1 MSRVFPQVGV
11 RISRNTIRLRGLRR
25 GPVSC
30 KSKEMPRKKPAANQA
45 TPAPGKRRPAKSE
58 TVPPF
63 PIVGIGASAG
73 GLEALDAFVGNLPA
87 DTGMAFVVVTHQHP
101 GHTSLLPELLAK
113 ETNVPVVTAD
123 DGIVLRPDHIYVAT
137 PGGNLSI
144 LNGRLHRLEVENL
157 ESPRLPVD
165 HFFRS
170 LAEDQRERAICI
182 VLSGT
187 GTDGTL
193 GLRAIKAA
201 SGMAMVQQPLS
212 AKYAGMPSSAIATGL
227 VDYVLPPEAM
237 PFQLVAYVKGPYLQG
252 AAVAAEKPMIT
263 AEPMQKIFV
272 LLRSRTGHDFSSYK
286 SSTLRRRIERR
297 MNVHQITDP
306 NVYVRYLQ
314 ENPHEIDFLFKEL
327 LISVTN
333 FFRDPEAW
341 ETLGGEPVTALLK
354 SRPDHHTLRVWVP
367 GCATGEEVYTMAIIL
382 RESIIRSARH
392 FDVQIFGTDLDSDAI
407 ESARS
412 GRFPDGIA
420 AEVSAERLQ
429 RYFVREDSTYRIRN
443 EIREMAIFAPQNVI
457 KDPPFTKL
465 DVISCRNLLIYLNA
479 DLQKKLLPVFHY
491 ALRPGGI
498 LLLGPSETI
507 GGFSDLF
514 EVVDKHWKIF
524 RRKEGDSPIRSL
536 PEIPAQ
542 AIPTGLE
549 TPVAAPVPAP
559 SKVKQISTIIERL
572 LIARF
577 VPASVVVTNQG
588 DIVFI
593 HGRTGSYL
601 EPSEGHPRNNIIEMA
616 REGLRIELAAAI
628 RQASLSDHDVLR
640 ENIRVKTNGSFEEVH
655 LSVARIREP
664 ESARGLLL
672 VTFRTA
678 PPAPPSKGSGKKP
691 MPKSEGDP
699 NRIVQLEQELQFTRE
714 SLQTA
719 FEELET
725 SNEEL
730 KSANEE
736 LQSTNEELQSI
747 NEELETSKEEMQS
760 LNEEL
765 TTVNAELQ
773 SKVEDLSQTNNDMQN
788 LLNSTDVATIFLD
801 HELNVKRYTDQA
813 RRLINLIPS
822 DIGRPIGDLATNLKS
837 ADLAGTCAEVLRTLS
852 FSETEVVNT
861 DGRWYLMR
869 IMPYR
874 TIENVI
880 DGLVLTFVNIDRL
893 KQLES
898 NGSKAKQFFEAIVET
913 IREPLL
919 ILDQTLVVMSANR
932 AFYRTFKTSSKQ
944 TLGELVYELGAG
956 QWGNPELRELL
967 EKILPRN
974 GAFEDFE
981 LEAEFPKIGHR
992 VFVLN
997 ARRLEQAEGL
1007 PGMILLSMEEVT
1019 NP

>member
-1 MSRVFPQVGV
+1 
-11 RISRNTIRLRGLRR
+11 
-25 GPVSC
+25 
-30 KSKEMPRKKPAANQA
+30 MPRKKPSENQA
-45 TPAPGKRRPAKSE
+45 ASAEANRRPVKSE
-58 TVPPF
+58 SVTPF

-73 GLEALDAFVGNLPA
+73 GLEALDAFVRNLPA

-101 GHTSLLPELLAK
+101 DHTSLLPELLSR
-113 ETNVPVVTAD
+113 ETNLPVVTAE
-123 DGIVLRPDHIYVAT
+123 DGITLRPNHIYVST
-137 PGGNLSI
+137 PGGTLAI
-144 LNGRLHRLEVENL
+144 LNGRLHRMKLENL
-157 ESPRLPVD
+157 ESPRLPINY
-165 HFFRS
+165 FFRS
-170 LAEDQRERAICI
+170 LAEDQRERAVCI
-182 VLSGT
+182 ILSGT
-187 GTDGTL
+187 GSDGTL
-193 GLRAIKAA
+193 GLKAIKSV
-201 SGMAMVQQPLS
+201 SGMAMVQEPVS

-237 PFQLVAYVKGPYLQG
+237 PFQLVTYVKGPYLLE
-252 AAVAAEKPMIT
+252 AAVAVEKPIIT

-272 LLRSRTGHDFSSYK
+272 LMKSRTGHDFSSYK

-297 MNVHQITDP
+297 MDVHRITDP

-314 ENPHEIDFLFKEL
+314 ENPQEIDFLFKEL

-341 ETLGGEPVTALLK
+341 ETLGGEPLNALLK

-382 RESIIRSARH
+382 RESINRADRQI
-392 FDVQIFGTDLDSDAI
+392 DVQIFGTDLDSDAI

-420 AEVSAERLQ
+420 AEVSGERLQ
-429 RYFVREDSTYRIRN
+429 RYFVREDSSYRIRN
-443 EIREMAIFAPQNVI
+443 EIREMAIFASQNVI
-457 KDPPFTKL
+457 RDPPFTKL
-465 DVISCRNLLIYLNA
+465 DIISCRNLLIYLNG
-479 DLQKKLLPVFHY
+479 DLQKKLLPIFHY

-524 RRKEGDSPIRSL
+524 RRKEGDSPGRIL
-536 PEIPAQ
+536 PDIPAQ
-542 AIPTGLE
+542 SVVAVSE
-549 TPVAAPVPAP
+549 APVAASVPAT
-559 SKVKQISTIIERL
+559 SKVKQIPAIIERL
-572 LIARF
+572 LVARF
-577 VPASVVVTNQG
+577 VPASVVVSDKG
-588 DIVFI
+588 DIVFV

-601 EPSEGHPRNNIIEMA
+601 EPSEGQPSNNIIEMA

-628 RQASLSDHDVLR
+628 RQASLSGNDVLR
-640 ENIRVKTNGSFEEVH
+640 ENIRVKTNGSFEDVH
-655 LSVARIREP
+655 LSVTRLNEP
-664 ESARGLLL
+664 ETARGLLL

-678 PPAPPSKGSGKKP
+678 PPTPSGLRRKKSTR
-691 MPKSEGDP
+691 KSEEDP
-699 NRIVQLEQELQFTRE
+699 NRIVRLEQELQFTRE
-714 SLQTA
+714 SLHTA

-765 TTVNAELQ
+765 TTVNTELQ
-773 SKVEDLSQTNNDMQN
+773 SKVEDLSQANNDMQN
-788 LLNSTDVATIFLD
+788 LLNSTDVATIFMDRNLS
-801 HELNVKRYTDQA
+801 VKRYTDQA

-822 DIGRPIGDLATNLKS
+822 DIGRPIGDLATNLKF
-837 ADLAGTCAEVLRTLS
+837 ANLAGTCEEVLRTLS
-852 FSETEVVNT
+852 FSETEVVT
-861 DGRWYLMR
+861 ADGHWYLMR

-874 TIENVI
+874 TSENVI

-898 NGSKAKQFFEAIVET
+898 NGSKATQFFEGIVDT
-913 IREPLL
+913 IRHPLV
-919 ILDQTLVVMSANR
+919 ILDEDLVVVSVNR

-944 TLGELVYELGAG
+944 TLGEPVYELGAG
-956 QWGNPELRELL
+956 QWDKPELRELL

-974 GAFEDFE
+974 GTFEDFE

-992 VFVLN
+992 IFLLN
-997 ARRLEQAEGL
+997 ARRLERAEGL
-1007 PGMILLSMEEVT
+1007 PGMILLSMEEAT